1 MRVGARQRGV
11 KTFSAKGTIF
21 RTRSNTLKGRP
32 QSLTLVAPAN
42 FPVPLPTSSI
52 VFSSLRV
59 ILLQLCKEKTAC
71 SWDKLSDRSLIL
83 VEGAYKACLNL
94 VCWKDRKKMSLPLNK
109 VIWSTS
115 FLCLAPISHTS
126 FLSLKNSK
134 SNLKLHFLASTDWVD
149 TCPSIDR
156 HAKLPEGPD
165 SSHAMS
171 TVTASL
177 FFVL

>member
-94 VCWKDRKKMSLPLNK
+94 VCWKDRKKNEFTTKQSDLIHIFPLSGPHLSYLLFISQEFKVKSKITFSRIYRLSGYLP
-109 VIWSTS
+109 V
-115 FLCLAPISHTS
+115 H
-126 FLSLKNSK
+126 
-134 SNLKLHFLASTDWVD
+134 
-149 TCPSIDR
+149 R
-156 HAKLPEGPD
+156 
-165 SSHAMS
+165 
-171 TVTASL
+171 
-177 FFVL
+177 